1 MDNNKAVQRIET
13 NLARDDGVNIH
24 TRDIEIQDKD
34 VEVGPL
40 GFTGLSPTLTI
51 NGVFPQSYS
60 SCYSI
65 LQGTCY
71 LKTSRK

>member
-1 MDNNKAVQRIET
+1 MDINKAVQRIET

-40 GFTGLSPTLTI
+40 GFTGLSGTPRSLSMGFFHRVTVPVT
-51 NGVFPQSYS
+51 VFYRELV
-60 SCYSI
+60 I
-65 LQGTCY
+65 
-71 LKTSRK
+71 